1 MESNSIDTPP
11 IAPSDHGE
19 ALHTENVTMSHP
31 DVQQQQEAYYKHL
44 SSLSDPP
51 RASSYTPFLQEA
63 IETNDIPR
71 ITALATFLYSS
82 TLPLPT
88 ARSVYSALATA
99 ILNLPSEQ
107 FDHGVGALLTV
118 HDSVPRAFAYE
129 SALLPLRERLSAEYE
144 ARGMF
149 VQAAVVLVAIPVD
162 TRQSLPESS
171 LLRFNLRVAR
181 LFAAAG
187 ETTAAE
193 RFLSRAALQLSNG
206 TDESLVLQHRAIYA
220 RLLDT
225 KGRFVDASIKY
236 YSLSQVAESAQYLD
250 VMADASP
257 ALVSAVTCAILAPA
271 GPRRSRMLAVLYNDE
286 RSRTLDLF
294 PLLES
299 IHMGRLLRQE
309 QLEKFIPTLQPHQVK
324 TLPDGD
330 TVLDR
335 AVMEHNM
342 LATSRLYESIGFKE
356 LGELL
361 GVSAT
366 KAETTAADMIYED
379 RMIATIDQVEGRL
392 QFTSTSSLIERWD
405 AHIASL
411 CTAIDDCVEAIVSN
425 FPQFANQ
432 LET

>member
-1 MESNSIDTPP
+1 MDTPE
-11 IAPSDHGE
+11 ITPSTDVE
-19 ALHTENVTMSHP
+19 ALRTENVTMTHP
-31 DVQQQQEAYYKHL
+31 DIQQQQEVYYKHL
-44 SSLSDPP
+44 CSLADPP
-51 RASSYTPFLQEA
+51 RASSYTPFLQKA
-63 IETNDIPR
+63 IATHDIPR
-71 ITALATFLYSS
+71 ITALATFLYSP

-88 ARSVYSALATA
+88 ARSVYSALANA

-107 FDHGVGALLTV
+107 FDQGVSALLTV
-118 HDSVPRAFAYE
+118 HNSVARAFAYE

-144 ARGMF
+144 ARGLF
-149 VQAAVVLVAIPVD
+149 VRAAVVLVSVPTE

-187 ETTAAE
+187 ETTCAE
-193 RFLSRAALQLSNG
+193 RFLSRAASQLPTC
-206 TDESLVLQHRAIYA
+206 TDEPLMLQHRAIHA
-220 RLLDT
+220 RLLDA

-309 QLEKFIPTLQPHQVK
+309 QLEKFRPTLQPHQVMR
-324 TLPDGD
+324 LADGD

-379 RMIATIDQVEGRL
+379 RMKATIDQVEGRL
-392 QFTSTSSLIERWD
+392 QFASTSSLIERWD

-411 CTAIDDCVEAIVSN
+411 CTAVDDCVEAIVNN
-425 FPQFANQ
+425 FPQFTNH